1 MMLSSNTNMNDYDE
15 ANLHLQ
21 SEPTLFPMYEQ
32 VFNES
37 DPNDLVRFPGFG
49 FWPFWYLEMFKK
61 RRDEWLSNSNLSTAD
76 ESIKVNQLNSNY

>member
-1 MMLSSNTNMNDYDE
+1 MFPSNTNMNYYDE

-21 SEPTLFPMYEQ
+21 NEPTLFPMYDK
-32 VFNES
+32 VFNDS

-61 RRDEWLSNSNLSTAD
+61 RRDEWLLNYNLSTAD
-76 ESIKVNQLNSNY
+76 ESIKVNQLNSNF